1 MTIDPLEP
9 KPPVFTPASK
19 ALKKKVGDGGIP
31 AHILKKAQD
40 YLDSN
45 PIDFAPYAAHYLE
58 QLVDTRNALA
68 KGEQDAESG
77 LKKIVDTIMQ
87 MKANGSMFHYQ
98 LVSMI
103 SDVMLRFMEKVK
115 ELDGD
120 FVDILN
126 VYLKVLEIVINKK
139 ITGNGGREGY
149 ALTQELHYACERYYN
164 KHNITA

>member
-1 MTIDPLEP
+1 MSTPPPEP
-9 KPPVFTPASK
+9 KAPVFTPASK

-45 PIDFAPYAAHYLE
+45 PVDFTPYAAHYLE
-58 QLVDTRNALA
+58 QLVDARNAIT
-68 KGEQDAESG
+68 KGDMDAEAG
-77 LKKIVDTIMQ
+77 LKKIVDTVMQ
-87 MKANGSMFHYQ
+87 MKSNGSMFHYQ

-103 SDVMLRFMEKVK
+103 SDVMLRFMEHVK
-115 ELDGD
+115 AVDKD
-120 FVDILN
+120 FIDILN

-149 ALTQELHYACERYYN
+149 ALTQELHYACERYYSKN
-164 KHNITA
+164 GIEI

>member
-1 MTIDPLEP
+1 MTTDPPQP

-40 YLDSN
+40 FLDSN

-58 QLVDTRNALA
+58 QLVDTRNTVI
-68 KGEQDAESG
+68 KGEIDLDSG
-77 LKKIVDTIMQ
+77 LKKIVDTVMQ
-87 MKANGSMFHYQ
+87 MKSNGSMFHYQ

-103 SDVMLRFMEKVK
+103 SDVMLRFMEQVK
-115 ELDGD
+115 TLDED
-120 FVDILN
+120 FIDILN

-164 KHNITA
+164 KNNITP

>member
-1 MTIDPLEP
+1 MTTDPSQP

-58 QLVDTRNALA
+58 QLVDTRNTVI
-68 KGEQDAESG
+68 KGEIDLDSG
-77 LKKIVDTIMQ
+77 LKKIVDTVMQ
-87 MKANGSMFHYQ
+87 MKSNGSMFHYQ

-103 SDVMLRFMEKVK
+103 SDVMLRLMEQVK
-115 ELDGD
+115 TLDED
-120 FVDILN
+120 FIDILN

-164 KHNITA
+164 KNNITP